1 MALLTSNSQKRKL
14 GRGHVVPMSLGEAF
28 QGQNQNKELGMWK
41 SVSKA
46 MDGQSGCQGEG
57 LTKWSR
63 KGWICPEEGMWTKDL
78 GICGHLASTALCARD
93 SQLFLQP
100 ENLGESADD
109 RDQDISPKTA
119 EPSKGRQNKAP
130 HPPVRTCRDK
140 THRKRGPVGGS
151 WLRLGTLSL
160 PMPSRDRCPASM
172 VITSDHA
179 EAWPLES
186 TAVF

>member
-1 MALLTSNSQKRKL
+1 
-14 GRGHVVPMSLGEAF
+14 
-28 QGQNQNKELGMWK
+28 MWK

-78 GICGHLASTALCARD
+78 GICGHLASPALCAID

-130 HPPVRTCRDK
+130 HPRQNLQR
-140 THRKRGPVGGS
+140 
-151 WLRLGTLSL
+151 
-160 PMPSRDRCPASM
+160 
-172 VITSDHA
+172 
-179 EAWPLES
+179 
-186 TAVF
+186 

>member
-1 MALLTSNSQKRKL
+1 
-14 GRGHVVPMSLGEAF
+14 
-28 QGQNQNKELGMWK
+28 MWK

-78 GICGHLASTALCARD
+78 GICGHLASTALCTID

-100 ENLGESADD
+100 GNLGESADD

-130 HPPVRTCRDK
+130 HPPSEPAEIRHTGKGGRLEAAGSGW
-140 THRKRGPVGGS
+140 GPS
-151 WLRLGTLSL
+151 ASQCLPGT
-160 PMPSRDRCPASM
+160 DAQPA
-172 VITSDHA
+172 
-179 EAWPLES
+179 W
-186 TAVF
+186 